1 MFEKGESVKTELET
15 AEVLN
20 KVFFNFVNNLEI
32 LNYSKYKSFIDNI
45 VFNRYLLISILPVLS
60 KLYERRM
67 FNQISEFFENVSS
80 KNQCGSRKGYRTQQC
95 LIAALE
101 KWKKSVNSGKVFG
114 ALLTDLFKLFDCFD
128 HEL

>member
-1 MFEKGESVKTELET
+1 MPIYKKGERDVTDNYRSV
-15 AEVLN
+15 
-20 KVFFNFVNNLEI
+20 
-32 LNYSKYKSFIDNI
+32 
-45 VFNRYLLISILPVLS
+45 SILPVLS
-60 KLYERRM
+60 KLYERSM
-67 FNQISEFFENVSS
+67 FSQISEFFENVSS
-80 KNQCGSRKGYRTQQC
+80 KNQCGFRKGYRTQQC